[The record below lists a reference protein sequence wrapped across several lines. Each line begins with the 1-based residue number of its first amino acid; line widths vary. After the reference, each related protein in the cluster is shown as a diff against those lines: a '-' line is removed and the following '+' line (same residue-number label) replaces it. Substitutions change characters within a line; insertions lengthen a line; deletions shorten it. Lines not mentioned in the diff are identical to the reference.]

1 MSTVNGDRRTDER
14 QVGADNHQTM
24 TSQASCCLAPPAS
37 TSQECSRRFFRFRI
51 SVTRQ
56 EGQKGMTKITTQSIS
71 RRQILKL
78 SSAAALASAARLAF
92 PSGAFAATS
101 GPEVSGIKLGFIA
114 LTDAAPL
121 IIAKEKGIFE
131 KYGMPDV
138 EVLKQASWGAT
149 RDNLVLGGEANGIDG
164 AHILTPMPYL
174 ISAGKVTQNNIP
186 VPMSIIARLNLDSQ
200 GISVASEYAD
210 TGVQLDASKLKE
222 AFAAKKAAGNEIKVA
237 MTFPG
242 GTHDLWLR
250 YWLAAGGIDPDKDVS
265 TIVVPP
271 PQMVANMK
279 VGNMDAFCVGEPWN
293 EQLVNQGIGFTACT
307 TGELWKGHPEK
318 ALGLRSDW
326 IEKHPNATKALMMA
340 VMEAQIWAD
349 SMDNKEEMSA
359 ILGKRQWFNV
369 PPKDV
374 AGRLKGTIN
383 YGNGRLL
390 ENTGLQMK
398 FWRDH
403 ASYPFKSHDAWFL
416 TENIRWGMFSPDTDI
431 KALVDQV
438 NREDIWRA
446 AAKDLGVAAAD
457 IPASSSRG
465 AETFFDGKVFDPENP
480 KAYLDSLAIKATA

>member
-1 MSTVNGDRRTDER
+1 
-14 QVGADNHQTM
+14 
-24 TSQASCCLAPPAS
+24 
-37 TSQECSRRFFRFRI
+37 
-51 SVTRQ
+51 
-56 EGQKGMTKITTQSIS
+56 MTKITTQSIS

-92 PSGAFAATS
+92 PSGAFAATA
-101 GPEVSGIKLGFIA
+101 GPEASGIKLGFIA

-174 ISAGKVTQNNIP
+174 ISAGKVTQNNVP

-390 ENTGLQMK
+390 EDTGLQMK

-416 TENIRWGMFSPDTDI
+416 TENIRWGMFASDTDI

-465 AETFFDGKVFDPENP
+465 RETFFDGKVFDPENP